1 MSAFLLSFTYTIQH
15 TTTTKSAVITTK
27 IVSSN
32 TSLITMSRVTS
43 KSSTNEEIRTELL
56 KKFSHRSVECIVEK
70 IEHLEDKE
78 ISEVFYEILNTSCE
92 LEFTLERIKSLG
104 DLQKFYNKILQRLM
118 KVYPNNFELVECIMD
133 DLFESNL
140 HEKYSFMGWKTMSLK
155 AIMKAA
161 KIYIE
166 VSKINCE
173 SGGNELKIHKNE
185 NLLSYKIEKSFL

>member
-1 MSAFLLSFTYTIQH
+1 
-15 TTTTKSAVITTK
+15 
-27 IVSSN
+27 
-32 TSLITMSRVTS
+32 
-43 KSSTNEEIRTELL
+43 
-56 KKFSHRSVECIVEK
+56 
-70 IEHLEDKE
+70 
-78 ISEVFYEILNTSCE
+78 
-92 LEFTLERIKSLG
+92 
-104 DLQKFYNKILQRLM
+104 M

-173 SGGNELKIHKNE
+173 RGGNELKIHKNE
-185 NLLSYKIEKSFL
+185 NLFGYKIEKSFLRA

>member
-1 MSAFLLSFTYTIQH
+1 M
-15 TTTTKSAVITTK
+15 
-27 IVSSN
+27 
-32 TSLITMSRVTS
+32 
-43 KSSTNEEIRTELL
+43 
-56 KKFSHRSVECIVEK
+56 EK

-173 SGGNELKIHKNE
+173 AGGNELKIHKNE